1 LQFDIL
7 ALSADTGNYLVKGNK
22 IMTNQS
28 KEHPEVEE
36 IKEICE
42 VTPDSDAAKDVCKTI
57 KKERPDMV
65 EDEKNQS
72 SSQ

>member
-1 LQFDIL
+1 
-7 ALSADTGNYLVKGNK
+7 
-22 IMTNQS
+22 MTNQS